1 VRVQK
6 KLSPRMS
13 LRSSGLRLLI
23 ITEDIGMPELPAAEP
38 LDSELAAALGQ
49 IVYRWSALEYWISL
63 LLTTLLKADHGAM
76 MIVTGNIAISV
87 QSKWIRGLLSG
98 REREGEQAAR
108 VTALL
113 DRADDLRS
121 ERNEFVHG
129 LWDTTGC
136 EPRTAEVQTVNLE
149 RTEVIRSRLVT
160 IHDLNELVIEIN
172 EWIADYIKLG
182 RELGFP
188 RRPGETESIL
198 SD

>member
-1 VRVQK
+1 
-6 KLSPRMS
+6 
-13 LRSSGLRLLI
+13 
-23 ITEDIGMPELPAAEP
+23 MPELPPAEP
-38 LDSELAAALGQ
+38 LDSDLAAALGQ

-76 MIVTGNIAISV
+76 MIVTGNISISV

-108 VTALL
+108 VIGLL

-129 LWDTTGC
+129 IWDTTGC
-136 EPRTAEVQTVNLE
+136 EPKTAEVQTVNLE

-160 IHDLNELVIEIN
+160 VHDLDELVRDIN
-172 EWIADYIKLG
+172 EWIADYVKLG

-188 RRPGETESIL
+188 RRPGETKSIL